1 MTVASPKAMA
11 SLTAEFFARA
21 GLESELSE
29 RMSFAHTTVHIHF
42 IDGDEEAGC
51 TVWLDRTPISAEVGF
66 IGDVE
71 VELFGSCKAFT
82 DMITGK
88 EAMAMLIA
96 RGEVTY
102 TGPVRKFLRVVPIA
116 LRMTPTYRE
125 LTGRPEIASPH
136 DSGRAA

>member
-1 MTVASPKAMA
+1 MA

-102 TGPVRKFLRVVPIA
+102 TGPVRKFLRVVPI
-116 LRMTPTYRE
+116 LRTFDFAMWRDEQSPTSAVQPGAVGPSAI
-125 LTGRPEIASPH
+125 T
-136 DSGRAA
+136 